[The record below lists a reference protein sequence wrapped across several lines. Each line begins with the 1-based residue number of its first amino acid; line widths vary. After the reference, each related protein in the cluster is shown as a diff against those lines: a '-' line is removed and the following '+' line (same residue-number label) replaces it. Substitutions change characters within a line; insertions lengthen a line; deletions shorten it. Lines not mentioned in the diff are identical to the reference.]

1 MYLLLFTYKAPS
13 STFSVFYSHSLRLLS
28 GAPYLSGFFN
38 MMDVMVQTFVKD
50 DKLCKRYAQFASDL
64 DRWHFRIIYWF
75 MFVLNLMI
83 LFVASWTYT
92 KYVVSIPLIGLLR
105 VRQHYALKLTYRCQ

>member
-1 MYLLLFTYKAPS
+1 
-13 STFSVFYSHSLRLLS
+13 
-28 GAPYLSGFFN
+28 

-50 DKLCKRYAQFASDL
+50 DKLCKKYAQFASDL

-92 KYVVSIPLIGLLR
+92 KYVISMSLIGSPRAR
-105 VRQHYALKLTYRCQ
+105 VKLQTQGYMESNLSLPMTGAKKPSSCTAMTHGSVQEN

>member
-1 MYLLLFTYKAPS
+1 
-13 STFSVFYSHSLRLLS
+13 
-28 GAPYLSGFFN
+28 

-50 DKLCKRYAQFASDL
+50 DKLCKKYALFASDL
-64 DRWHFRIIYWF
+64 DQWHFRIIYWF

-92 KYVVSIPLIGLLR
+92 KCVISMSLIASPR
-105 VRQHYALKLTYRCQ
+105 ARFKLQTQDYMEPNTSLPTTGAKKPSSCTAMTPASVQGS